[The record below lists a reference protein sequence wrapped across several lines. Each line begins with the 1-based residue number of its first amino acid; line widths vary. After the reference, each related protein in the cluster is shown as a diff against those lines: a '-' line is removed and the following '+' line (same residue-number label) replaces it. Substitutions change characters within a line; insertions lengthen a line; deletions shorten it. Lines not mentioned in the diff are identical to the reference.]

1 MPHSRSGP
9 EFHGAHSHQPGS
21 EPTLP
26 GGEPTLPGG
35 GSARGQP
42 VPGRNQDGPP
52 SQEPAGNPY
61 IARSDAAITAAGSE
75 LIALSHS
82 IHAEPELAF
91 EETRS
96 VAKVLVPLAERGFE
110 IDHGVAGL
118 PTAFRASYGSGPL
131 TVGLCA
137 EYDALPELGHACGH
151 NIIAAASVGA
161 ALGLAEVA
169 DALGITVVV
178 LGTPAEE
185 SGGGKILMLEHGA
198 FDDIAMALMVHPGP
212 DEIVDA
218 RSLALA
224 DLSVVF
230 HGQEAHASAAPEQG
244 RNAGDA
250 ATIAQ
255 VAIGLLRQHLR
266 QGQQLHGIV
275 GDGGVAP
282 NVVPARAELLYYL
295 RAADSASLGDLM
307 RRASACFE
315 AGALATG
322 CTHETRTLAPTYTE
336 LTPDPA
342 LLSAYRTQIAGLGR
356 TPIAPELAA
365 QRPLGSTDMGN
376 VTNVIPGIHP
386 VIGIDAGGAVT
397 HQPGFAAASVNASAD
412 RAVLDGATA
421 LARTAIAAARDEL
434 HRDRLLQRLVRR
446 QEDIR

>member
-1 MPHSRSGP
+1 M
-9 EFHGAHSHQPGS
+9 A
-21 EPTLP
+21 
-26 GGEPTLPGG
+26 
-35 GSARGQP
+35 A
-42 VPGRNQDGPP
+42 
-52 SQEPAGNPY
+52 A
-61 IARSDAAITAAGSE
+61 SDE

-96 VAKVLVPLAERGFE
+96 VAKVIAPLAARGFDIE
-110 IDHGVAGL
+110 TGVAEL
-118 PTAFRASYGSGPL
+118 PTAFRATYGSGEL

-151 NIIAAASVGA
+151 NIIAASTAGA

-185 SGGGKILMLEHGA
+185 SGGGKVLMLERGV
-198 FDDIAMALMVHPGP
+198 FDDIAMALMAHPGP
-212 DEIVDA
+212 YDIVGA

-230 HGQEAHASAAPEQG
+230 HGREAHASAAPEEG

-250 ATIAQ
+250 VTVAQ

-266 QGQQLHGIV
+266 PGQQLHGIV

-282 NVVPARAELLYYL
+282 NIVPGRAELLYYL
-295 RAADSASLGDLM
+295 RAADSASLGELM
-307 RRASACFE
+307 RRASDCFE

-322 CTHETRTLAPTYTE
+322 CTHDIRTLAPTYTE

-342 LLSAYRTQIAGLGR
+342 LLSAYREQIAGLGR
-356 TPIAPELAA
+356 TPIAPELEA

-386 VIGIDAGGAVT
+386 VIGIDADGAVT

-412 RAVLDGATA
+412 RAVIDAATA
-421 LARTAIAAARDEL
+421 LARTAIVVASDAL
-434 HRDRLLQRLVRR
+434 HRDRLLQRLVQR
-446 QEDIR
+446 QEEFR

>member
-1 MPHSRSGP
+1 M
-9 EFHGAHSHQPGS
+9 A
-21 EPTLP
+21 
-26 GGEPTLPGG
+26 
-35 GSARGQP
+35 A
-42 VPGRNQDGPP
+42 
-52 SQEPAGNPY
+52 A
-61 IARSDAAITAAGSE
+61 SDE

-96 VAKVLVPLAERGFE
+96 AAKVIAPLAARGFDIE
-110 IDHGVAGL
+110 TGVAEL
-118 PTAFRASYGSGPL
+118 PTAFRATYGSGEL

-151 NIIAAASVGA
+151 NIIAASTAGA

-185 SGGGKILMLEHGA
+185 SGGGKVLMLERGV
-198 FDDIAMALMVHPGP
+198 FDDIAMALMAHPGP
-212 DEIVDA
+212 YDIVGA

-230 HGQEAHASAAPEQG
+230 HGREAHASAAPEEG

-250 ATIAQ
+250 VTVAQ

-266 QGQQLHGIV
+266 PGQQLHGIV

-282 NVVPARAELLYYL
+282 NIVPGRAELLYYL
-295 RAADSASLGDLM
+295 RAADSASLGELM
-307 RRASACFE
+307 RRASDCFE

-322 CTHETRTLAPTYTE
+322 CTHDIRTLAPTYTE

-342 LLSAYRTQIAGLGR
+342 LLSAYREQIAGLGR
-356 TPIAPELAA
+356 TPIAPELEA

-386 VIGIDAGGAVT
+386 VIGIDADGAVT

-412 RAVLDGATA
+412 RAVIDAATA
-421 LARTAIAAARDEL
+421 LARTAIVVASDAL
-434 HRDRLLQRLVRR
+434 HRDRLLQRLVQR
-446 QEDIR
+446 QEEFR